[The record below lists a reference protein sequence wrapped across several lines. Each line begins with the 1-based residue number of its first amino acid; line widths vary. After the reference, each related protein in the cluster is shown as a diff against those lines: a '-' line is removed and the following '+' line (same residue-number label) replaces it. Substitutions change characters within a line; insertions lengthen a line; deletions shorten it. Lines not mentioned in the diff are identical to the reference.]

1 MQTTINMTRSWQ
13 VYIPEQIRKSM
24 GIDAPTLFEAT
35 VKDNSLVLKPTKSRF
50 LELGGALNKYHKKN
64 LLKAYTFRKI
74 SLYKLHWG

>member
-1 MQTTINMTRSWQ
+1 MTRSWQ

-64 LLKAYTFRKI
+64 PNIDIDNIRDYIDYSDL
-74 SLYKLHWG
+74 